1 MVDMGTPASTKS
13 FDDHSTALMPAGWQH
28 QSVRQ
33 SVLCTSAEIP
43 VILPSQEVP
52 FLLDETCCKY
62 LNLQYRSLQR
72 IYGYFS

>member
-28 QSVRQ
+28 QSVCQ

-43 VILPSQEVP
+43 VILPFFTGSSIP
-52 FLLDETCCKY
+52 
-62 LNLQYRSLQR
+62 
-72 IYGYFS
+72 G